1 MIHYFEHT
9 TSTNDL
15 ARGADYRHMDVVWA
29 GSQSAGRGQRG
40 HKWHSIEGENLT
52 FSVVLEP
59 HFLPI
64 VEQFMLSEVVALALV
79 DTLRNYGLEA
89 RIKWTNDIYVGDY
102 KIAGVLIE
110 QMLATDHIA
119 RTIVG
124 IGLNIQQTDFPD
136 DLPNPT
142 SMRLEGAEGCSPREV
157 LEVFMLNLERWY
169 SRLVDG
175 DKDAISQRYNSLLYH
190 RDEPHTYAYA
200 SGERFEAT
208 IRRVQPTG
216 HLVVEHADGTISA
229 YAFKEIEFCLPQ
241 KRRR

>member
-1 MIHYFEHT
+1 MIHYFDHT

-15 ARGADYRHMDVVWA
+15 ARGADYHHMDVIWA

-40 HKWHSIEGENLT
+40 HKWHSVEGKNLT

-64 VEQFMLSEVVALALV
+64 VEQFILSEVVALALV
-79 DTLRNYGLEA
+79 DTLKNYDLEA
-89 RIKWTNDIYVGDY
+89 RIKWTNDIYVGDS

-124 IGLNIQQTDFPD
+124 IGLNICQTTFPD

-142 SMRLEGAEGCSPREV
+142 SMRLEGAKESSPREV
-157 LEVFMLNLERWY
+157 LEAFMLNLGRWY
-169 SRLVDG
+169 TCLVDG
-175 DKDAISQRYNSLLYH
+175 DKDAIGQRYNSLLYH
-190 RDEPHTYAYA
+190 RDELHTYAYA
-200 SGERFEAT
+200 SGEHFEAI

-216 HLVVEHADGTISA
+216 HLELEHADGTISA
-229 YAFKEIEFCLPQ
+229 YAFKEVEFCLP
-241 KRRR
+241 KKLR